1 LKNPAATAAIVGVRS
16 AHQSQGV
23 VGAENLD
30 LTRDEIAEIEDR
42 FVPEPA

>member
-1 LKNPAATAAIVGVRS
+1 MLLITRLFRWLNCWTKWRT
-16 AHQSQGV
+16 QGV